1 MVVFPS
7 QQAMML
13 GSLVSSMHSGL
24 TAVQSG
30 QDPWLLR
37 VEVDTLHALA
47 AREELALYSDR
58 HG

>member
-47 AREELALYSDR
+47 AREELALYSD
-58 HG
+58 